1 MTTLSPRKME
11 LLSIFN
17 LLDHHVLLPELCF
30 LILELSGLVTV
41 GAHGC
46 VFVVHIPRFIAFPK
60 RKKKRQ
66 LNKKLL

>member
-1 MTTLSPRKME
+1 MTTLSPRKRD

-17 LLDHHVLLPELCF
+17 LSDHPVLYPELCF
-30 LILELSGLVTV
+30 MILELSGLVTV

-60 RKKKRQ
+60 RKKKSA